1 MTFERFD
8 PKPELSHIIKEFW
21 IYEDLESIPKIQK
34 VIPDGYSE
42 IIIHYGDPYRINL
55 DGVWETQS
63 RLLFSNQIS
72 KFFHLE
78 NTGKSAI
85 IGMKL
90 FPMAGYELFGIDMST
105 LTDQVVA
112 LEDLYVDISS
122 ILPLTSSAHSTESRI
137 SALENWVEKVIT
149 GSNRNTA
156 KVREATVEVFKSN
169 GMTDIQE
176 LANSLEISARQL
188 ERLFK
193 KSTGVTF
200 KFFSRIV
207 RFSYIFQLMKD
218 KERSWVQVALESGFF
233 DQSHFIKNFKE
244 FTGEEPSSYGFD
256 EKTLANF
263 SLSK

>member
-1 MTFERFD
+1 MIFERYE

-21 IYEDLESIPKIQK
+21 VFENSDTTPEIQK
-34 VIPDGYSE
+34 VIPDGFSE

-55 DGVWETQS
+55 DGKWEPQS

-72 KFFHLE
+72 KFFQLE
-78 NTGKSAI
+78 NTGASAM

-90 FPMAGYELFGIDMST
+90 FPVAGYELLGVDMST
-105 LTDQVVA
+105 ITDRVIP
-112 LEDLYVDISS
+112 LEDLNANISS
-122 ILPLTSSAHSTESRI
+122 IRRLTSPAHTTEVRI
-137 SALENWVEKVIT
+137 LALENWGKKMIVN
-149 GSNRNTA
+149 SNRDTS
-156 KVREATVEVFKSN
+156 KIREVALEIFQSN
-169 GMTDIQE
+169 GMKDIQQ
-176 LANSLEISARQL
+176 LASSSGISIRQL

-207 RFSYIFQLMKD
+207 RFNYIFQLIKD
-218 KERSWVQVALESGFF
+218 KELSWIQVALKSGFF

-263 SLSK
+263 FLK